1 MENKTNNDLDQFYRG
16 QVFGMIETRLDRM
29 EKDSKEAY
37 EKLSAQVEELRGQMR
52 YVFGFA
58 AAVGMGAA
66 FIWDWIKSKL

>member
-1 MENKTNNDLDQFYRG
+1 
-16 QVFGMIETRLDRM
+16 MIETRLDRR

-58 AAVGMGAA
+58 AAVGIGAT
-66 FIWDWIKSKL
+66 FIWEWIKSKL